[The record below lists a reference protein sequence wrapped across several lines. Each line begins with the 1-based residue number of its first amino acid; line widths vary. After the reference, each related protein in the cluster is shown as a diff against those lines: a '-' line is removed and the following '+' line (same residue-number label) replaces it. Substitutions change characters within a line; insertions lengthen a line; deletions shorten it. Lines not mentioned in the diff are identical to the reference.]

1 MARHPAHI
9 GRAPVDVA
17 VVVVEHVLVRHRGVD
32 EIAAG
37 GVQHALR
44 RAGRARGV
52 EDEERILRVHLLVG
66 AFVGHELGGLVV
78 IDVAARHHVDG
89 RAGAAHDQHV
99 IDDARAD
106 ALDGG
111 VHVHLQRHLAA
122 AAQALVGGDDEGR
135 LGVLDAAC
143 ERIRREAAE
152 HDRVDRPEP
161 RAGEHGIGR
170 LRDHRHV
177 DRDPVA
183 LLDAAVAHDVG
194 HAADLVVKLTIGDR
208 LRLGRI
214 VAFPDDRDLVAAG
227 VEMPVDAVIGD
238 VGDAVLEPAD
248 RDVAGAEIGVLDPGR
263 GLEPVDALGFLGP
276 EGVRVPDGSLV
287 LRQIAGIVQIGA
299 VAPLGRN
306 VVNVSGGVKGQVAHG
321 PSLLERLFRK
331 RLSVRIVRRRNSS
344 RAWAG

>member
-1 MARHPAHI
+1 M
-9 GRAPVDVA
+9 
-17 VVVVEHVLVRHRGVD
+17 
-32 EIAAG
+32 
-37 GVQHALR
+37 
-44 RAGRARGV
+44 
-52 EDEERILRVHLLVG
+52 
-66 AFVGHELGGLVV
+66 V

-89 RAGAAHDQHV
+89 GARAAHDQHV
-99 IDDARAD
+99 IDDAGAD

-111 VHVHLQRHLAA
+111 VHVHLERNLAA
-122 AAQALVGGDDEGR
+122 AAQALVGGDDEGG
-135 LGVLDAAC
+135 LGVLDAARQ
-143 ERIRREAAE
+143 RIRREAAE

-170 LRDHRHV
+170 FRDHRHV

-194 HAADLVVKLTIGDR
+194 HAADLVVKLTVGDR
-208 LRLGRI
+208 LRLGRV

-263 GLEPVDALGFLGP
+263 GGEPVDALGFLGP

-287 LRQIAGIVQIGA
+287 LRAIAGIVQIGA

-306 VVNVSGGVKGQVAHG
+306 VVDLLFHG
-321 PSLLERLFRK
+321 ASPRRILE
-331 RLSVRIVRRRNSS
+331 
-344 RAWAG
+344 